1 MATDRVAFD
10 PEDARVIKTHA
21 DPKGAAQD
29 VRRFSK
35 GQDVPAKNRDDTR
48 LADSPKAK
56 AFDSATQRAAAR
68 RISTQASP

>member
-35 GQDVPAKNRDDTR
+35 GQDVPWKNRDDTH
-48 LADSPKAK
+48 LAG
-56 AFDSATQRAAAR
+56 
-68 RISTQASP
+68 